1 MKKLAL
7 LAALAA
13 ASLSTTAFAAEGNG
27 GFIRAELGRSNVD
40 VGVTDDSDT
49 AFSIRG
55 GYFFNSNIAIEGFY
69 SNQYRADT
77 GFGDEEAQL
86 YTLGVGVVG
95 KKNFGGDH
103 KGFFISGRGGLAY
116 TDIAYVEDGEVD
128 IDEEND
134 NSANLYLGVGV
145 GYDFNER
152 FGLSLNYDYQKAE
165 LNDTDFDVRTLTLGG
180 EFRF

>member
-7 LAALAA
+7 FAALAA

-27 GFIRAELGRSNVD
+27 GFIRAEVGRSD
-40 VGVTDDSDT
+40 VGIIDDRD
-49 AFSIRG
+49 AALSIRG

-77 GFGDEEAQL
+77 GFNGEEAQL

-95 KKNFGGDH
+95 KKNFGGNH
-103 KGFFISGRGGLAY
+103 QGFFISGRGGLAY
-116 TDIAYVEDGEVD
+116 TDIAYVDNDGDVE
-128 IDEEND
+128 IDDQND
-134 NSANLYLGVGV
+134 NSANIYLGAGV

-152 FGLSLNYDYQKAE
+152 FGLSLNYDYQKAKI
-165 LNDTDFDVRTLTLGG
+165 NDTDFNIRTLTVGG

>member
-40 VGVTDDSDT
+40 VGSTDDSDT

-55 GYFFNSNIAIEGFY
+55 GYFFNSNVAIEGFY

-103 KGFFISGRGGLAY
+103 QGFFISGRGGLAY

>member
-49 AFSIRG
+49 AFSVRG
-55 GYFFNSNIAIEGFY
+55 GYFFNSNVAIEGFY

-103 KGFFISGRGGLAY
+103 QGFFISGRGGLAY
-116 TDIAYVEDGEVD
+116 TDVAYVEDGEVD

>member
-27 GFIRAELGRSNVD
+27 GFLRAEVGRSD
-40 VGVTDDSDT
+40 VSALNDEDT
-49 AFSIRG
+49 SFNIRG
-55 GYFFNSNIAIEGFY
+55 GYYFNSNIAIEGFY
-69 SNQYRADT
+69 ANQYRADV
-77 GFGDEEAQL
+77 DYNEEAQL

-103 KGFFISGRGGLAY
+103 QGFFISGRGGLAY
-116 TDIAYVEDGEVD
+116 TDIAYVDDDGDVE
-128 IDEEND
+128 IAEGND
-134 NSANLYLGVGV
+134 NSANIYLGVGV

-165 LNDTDFDVRTLTLGG
+165 MYDEDFNIRTLTLGG

>member
-27 GFIRAELGRSNVD
+27 GFIRAEVGRSD
-40 VGVTDDSDT
+40 IDLIDDRDT

-55 GYFFNSNIAIEGFY
+55 GYFFNSNVAIEGFY
-69 SNQYRADT
+69 ANQYRVDT
-77 GFGDEEAQL
+77 YYGDEAQL

-116 TDIAYVEDGEVD
+116 TDIAYVDNDGDVE
-128 IDEEND
+128 IDDEND
-134 NSANLYLGVGV
+134 NSANIYLGVGV

-165 LNDTDFDVRTLTLGG
+165 INDVDFDIRTLTIGG